1 MKIIDKIKSNFMN
14 NNLFVALLSFAIA
27 IFVWF
32 FVSMTQ
38 YPSVQKTIEHIPL
51 SLDISG
57 TSAGLNGLSV
67 TSCDVEEV
75 TVELLGSRTQIGNF
89 NNENLEAYIDSE
101 NISTT
106 GTKKLSI
113 KIRGNSNIKYEIKSV
128 YPPSATVFLDKM
140 DTREFSITPNIPNVS
155 VSEGKVIN
163 LAELA
168 CEPSVIRITGPSA
181 QLDKISKC
189 YAVSNKKLSLDS
201 AYVLASDEIQLY
213 TEDNTVIDQSSFKFS
228 DMNFNITIPVRTQKT
243 VGFSVAVNNVPDNF
257 DENILKFKLSADS
270 VVLACNNSQTEI
282 PDIIDIGV
290 VPLNELKLGFSRT
303 FSMNKQLE
311 NSEYINIS
319 ELETVTVTLDDN
331 GLAQTDLTLDQS
343 HITIRNVPDSSYDYR
358 ILTQKMDISV
368 VGPEDII
375 SQITQEDIVADVNL
389 INTTISSDQFNANVA
404 FSCPTYNNVWVVTN
418 SKVSIQRTKIEPVT
432 NPTQAP
438 VTTDVFTSS
447 AN

>member
-1 MKIIDKIKSNFMN
+1 
-14 NNLFVALLSFAIA
+14 
-27 IFVWF
+27 
-32 FVSMTQ
+32 
-38 YPSVQKTIEHIPL
+38 
-51 SLDISG
+51 
-57 TSAGLNGLSV
+57 
-67 TSCDVEEV
+67 
-75 TVELLGSRTQIGNF
+75 
-89 NNENLEAYIDSE
+89 ENLEAYIDSE

-155 VSEGKVIN
+155 VTEGKVIN
-163 LAELA
+163 LAELT
-168 CEPSVIRITGPSA
+168 CDPSVIRITGPSA

-189 YAVSNKKLSLDS
+189 YALSNKKLSLDS

-228 DMNFNITIPVRTQKT
+228 NMNFNITIPVRTQKT
-243 VGFSVAVNNVPDNF
+243 VSFSVAVNNVPDNF

-270 VVLACNNSQTEI
+270 VILACNNSQTEI
-282 PDIIDIGV
+282 PDSIDIGV
-290 VPLNELKLGFSRT
+290 IPLNELKLGFSRT

-319 ELETVTVTLDDN
+319 ELETVTVTLDDE
-331 GLAQTDLTLDQS
+331 GLSQADLTLDQS
-343 HITIRNVPDSSYDYR
+343 HITIRNVPDSSYDYK

-375 SQITQEDIVADVNL
+375 SQITPEDIIADVNL
-389 INTTISSDQFNANVA
+389 INTTITADQFNANVA

-432 NPTQAP
+432 NPTEAP
-438 VTTDVFTSS
+438 VTTDISTTS